1 MTKTISIKRQN
12 ILDMD
17 ASTLASK
24 IKNGDL
30 TSLKAVNTYINHIKE
45 VNPSI
50 NAVVENHFSQ
60 AIEQAKVYDQKAK
73 DGQIIGPLHGVPV
86 SIKESFDVIEMKTTG
101 GLIHRQDFIAKT
113 DAICVAKLKKAGAI
127 VLVKTNTPTLC
138 FCQETNN
145 KLYGRTNNPWDLSRT
160 AGGSSGGEGALL
172 GVGGIAIGLGSDI
185 GGSIR
190 FPSHFNG
197 IVGFKPGKYQVSQ
210 KGHYPFLA
218 HPLQERMQSIGPM
231 GKSVQ
236 DIELLYSLIQEQP
249 NHTNNKV
256 KNLEIIFTPLIV
268 DYPLSYAT
276 QNMYQDVK
284 DNLASDFSVQED
296 IPPYLKESALLWQE
310 IMSFDGGKS
319 IREQGFQSDR
329 PNVLKEYIKEKTTKN
344 SQYHYYFTWALIGA
358 ALFKPSKKRQQEIQ
372 ETVTKGDREIDLYL
386 KDRLLIL
393 PVYHQGAPL
402 HDSVYNEIFSIRKT
416 FQQYLPF
423 VAYANVWGLPSL
435 TLPIGEDEN
444 NMPIAIQ
451 IISSTENEGALFEV
465 GKWLEKKFGGYTRCD
480 KLDNNL
486 SV

>member
-1 MTKTISIKRQN
+1 MTKTISTKKQN

-17 ASTLASK
+17 DSTLASK

-30 TSLKAVNTYINHIKE
+30 TSLKSVNTYINHIKE

-60 AIEQAKVYDQKAK
+60 AIEQAKVYDQKAR

-86 SIKESFDVIEMKTTG
+86 SIKESFNVKDMKTTG

-138 FCQETNN
+138 LCQETNI
-145 KLYGRTNNPWDLSRT
+145 KLSGITNTPWGLSRT

-172 GVGGIAIGLGSDI
+172 GVGCIAVGLGSDI

-236 DIELLYSLIQEQP
+236 DIELLYSLIQDQP
-249 NHTNNKV
+249 TQTNTRV
-256 KNLEIIFTPLIV
+256 KDLDIIFSPCTI
-268 DYPLSYAT
+268 DYPLS
-276 QNMYQDVK
+276 QDR
-284 DNLASDFSVQED
+284 
-296 IPPYLKESALLWQE
+296 
-310 IMSFDGGKS
+310 KS
-319 IREQGFQSDR
+319 TR
-329 PNVLKEYIKEKTTKN
+329 LN
-344 SQYHYYFTWALIGA
+344 SSH
-358 ALFKPSKKRQQEIQ
+358 
-372 ETVTKGDREIDLYL
+372 V
-386 KDRLLIL
+386 
-393 PVYHQGAPL
+393 
-402 HDSVYNEIFSIRKT
+402 SI
-416 FQQYLPF
+416 
-423 VAYANVWGLPSL
+423 S
-435 TLPIGEDEN
+435 
-444 NMPIAIQ
+444 
-451 IISSTENEGALFEV
+451 
-465 GKWLEKKFGGYTRCD
+465 
-480 KLDNNL
+480 
-486 SV
+486 